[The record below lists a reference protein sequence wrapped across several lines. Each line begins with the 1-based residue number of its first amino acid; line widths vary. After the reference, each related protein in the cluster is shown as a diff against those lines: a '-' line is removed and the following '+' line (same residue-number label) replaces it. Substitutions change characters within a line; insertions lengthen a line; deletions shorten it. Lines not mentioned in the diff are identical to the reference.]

1 MTDDPQKLGKLLGE
15 LGTAFGITS
24 PAQVG
29 KLWAEWP
36 GIVGPGIAAHASPTS
51 LRDGVLR
58 VRADS
63 SAWATELGYL
73 GGEIRSRVNR
83 ALGADLVREVKV
95 WVGAKKETEPAR
107 PQGSQPSAKP
117 ASQPPTEDPE
127 EALERARRAWAKRV
141 GRPLTGDRRRPSE
154 NPEKPR

>member
-1 MTDDPQKLGKLLGE
+1 MTDDPHKIGKLLGE
-15 LGTAFGITS
+15 LGTTFGIAS

-73 GGEIRSRVNR
+73 GGEIKSRVNR
-83 ALGADLVREVKV
+83 ALGAELVREVKV
-95 WVGAKKETEPAR
+95 WVGPKKTSEAAPA
-107 PQGSQPSAKP
+107 QPHRSSAKV
-117 ASQPPTEDPE
+117 AGSPPTEDPE
-127 EALERARRAWAKRV
+127 EAFARAHRAWARRV
-141 GRPLTGDRRRPSE
+141 GKPLSQPSQQPSE
-154 NPEKPR
+154 NQEKPR